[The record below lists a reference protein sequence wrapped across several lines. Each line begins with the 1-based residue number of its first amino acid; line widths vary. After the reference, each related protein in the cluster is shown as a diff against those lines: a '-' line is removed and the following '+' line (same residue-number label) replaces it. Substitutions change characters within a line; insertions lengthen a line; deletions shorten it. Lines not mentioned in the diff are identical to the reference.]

1 MLGKTKQ
8 VHFVGIGGIGMSGIA
23 EVLINLGYRVT
34 GSDLE
39 ESPITR
45 RLTALGALV
54 ARGHGAEHVGE
65 ADVVVVSSAVRP
77 DNEEVRAA
85 VERNI
90 PVIRRAEMLAELMR
104 MKYGIAI
111 AGTHGKTTTTSLVA
125 NVLTHGGLD
134 PTIVIGG
141 RLNVWETNARLGQG
155 RYLVAE
161 ADESDGSF
169 LNLSPTVAVVT
180 TIDEEHLDFYRDL
193 AHLQETFLSFINKIP
208 FYGLAVLCL
217 DEPHVQELIP
227 RTEKRLVTYGLS
239 SQADF
244 MGSDIERKGTET
256 SFTAHYQG
264 RPLGRVRL
272 QMPGVHNVLN
282 SLAAVAV
289 GLELDL
295 DFPTIVEALAE
306 FGGIERRFQ
315 LKGEARGVMVFD
327 DYGHHPAEIRATLRA
342 AKDGWGERRLV
353 VLFQPHRYSRTQY
366 RLREFFSAFNEADV
380 LLTTEV
386 YSAGETPVPG
396 VSGRL
401 IYEGVREHGHRNVSY
416 LEQVHEEAVPALEEV
431 LRPGDLLLTLGAG
444 DVWKVGEALLEH
456 WADEA

>member
-1 MLGKTKQ
+1 MLGKTQ
-8 VHFVGIGGIGMSGIA
+8 QIHFVGIGGIGMSGIA
-23 EVLINLGYRVT
+23 EVLLNLGYRIS

-39 ESPITR
+39 ETPITR
-45 RLTALGALV
+45 RLAELGATV
-54 ARGHGAEHVGE
+54 VQGHEAQNVGE
-65 ADVVVVSSAVRP
+65 ADVVVLSSAVPP
-77 DNEEVRAA
+77 DNVEVVAA
-85 VERNI
+85 RERKI

-125 NVLTHGGLD
+125 SVLTHGGLD

-217 DEPHVQELIP
+217 DEPHIQALIP
-227 RTEKRLVTYGLS
+227 RIEKRMVTYGLS

-244 MGSDIERKGTET
+244 LGQDIDRKGLET
-256 SFTAHYQG
+256 SYTARYQG
-264 RPLGRVRL
+264 SPLGRVRL

-282 SLAAVAV
+282 SLAAIAV
-289 GLELDL
+289 GLELDM
-295 DFPTIVEALAE
+295 DFHDIAEALAE

-315 LKGEARGVMVFD
+315 IKGERRGVMVVD
-327 DYGHHPAEIRATLRA
+327 DYGHHPAEIRATLQA

-353 VLFQPHRYSRTQY
+353 VVFQPHRYSRTQY
-366 RLREFFSAFNEADV
+366 LLQDFFSAFNEAEV
-380 LLTTEV
+380 LITTEI
-386 YSAGETPVPG
+386 YPAGETPIPG
-396 VSGRL
+396 VSGRQ
-401 IYEGVREHGHRNVSY
+401 IYDGVKRHGHRDVSY
-416 LEQVHEEAVPALEEV
+416 VEQASDVLALLEER
-431 LRPGDLLLTLGAG
+431 LRPGDLVLTLGAG
-444 DVWKVGEALLEH
+444 DVWKVSDALIARLEE
-456 WADEA
+456 DG

>member
-1 MLGKTKQ
+1 MLGKTQQ

-23 EVLINLGYRVT
+23 EVLLNLGYRVS

-39 ESPITR
+39 ETPITR
-45 RLTALGALV
+45 RLAELGATV
-54 ARGHGAEHVGE
+54 VGFHSAENVGE

-77 DNEEVRAA
+77 DNVEVEAA
-85 VERNI
+85 RERKI

-125 NVLTHGGLD
+125 SVLSHGGLD

-141 RLNVWETNARLGQG
+141 RLNVWGTNARLGQG

-193 AHLQETFLSFINKIP
+193 AHLQETFLSFINKVP

-217 DEPHVQELIP
+217 DEPHIQELIP
-227 RTEKRLVTYGLS
+227 RIEKRVVTYGLS

-244 MGSDIERKGTET
+244 LGSEIERKGAET
-256 SFTAHYQG
+256 SYTARYQG

-272 QMPGVHNVLN
+272 QIPGVHNVLN

-295 DFPTIVEALAE
+295 DFGTIADALAE

-315 LKGEARGVMVFD
+315 IKAELRGVMVVD
-327 DYGHHPAEIRATLRA
+327 DYGHHPAEVRATLKA

-353 VLFQPHRYSRTQY
+353 VVFQPHRYSRTHY
-366 RLREFFSAFNEADV
+366 LLRDFFSAFNEADV
-380 LLTTEV
+380 LITTDI
-386 YSAGETPVPG
+386 YPAGEAPIPG
-396 VSGRL
+396 VSGRQ
-401 IYEGVREHGHRNVSY
+401 IYEGVKMHGHRDVSY
-416 LEQVHEEAVPALEEV
+416 VEDVSDVLPLLEER

-444 DVWKVGEALLEH
+444 DVWKVGEALIASMGE
-456 WADEA
+456 DG

>member
-1 MLGKTKQ
+1 MLGKTQ
-8 VHFVGIGGIGMSGIA
+8 QIHFVGIGGIGMSGIA
-23 EVLINLGYRVT
+23 EVLINLGYRIS

-39 ESPITR
+39 ETPITR
-45 RLTALGALV
+45 RLAKLGATV
-54 ARGHGAEHVGE
+54 VEGHRAENVGQ
-65 ADVVVVSSAVRP
+65 ADVVVVSSAVPP
-77 DNEEVRAA
+77 DNVEVVAA
-85 VERNI
+85 HEGKI

-125 NVLTHGGLD
+125 SVLTHGGLD

-180 TIDEEHLDFYRDL
+180 TIDEEHLDFFRDL
-193 AHLQETFLSFINKIP
+193 AHLQEAFLSFINKIP

-217 DEPHVQELIP
+217 DEPNIQALIP
-227 RTEKRLVTYGLS
+227 RIEKRLVTYGLS

-244 MGSDIERKGTET
+244 SGSDIERKGLET
-256 SFTAHYQG
+256 SYTARFQG
-264 RPLGRVRL
+264 RSLGQVRL
-272 QMPGVHNVLN
+272 QLPGFHNVLN

-295 DFPTIVEALAE
+295 DFTTIADALAT

-315 LKGEARGVMVFD
+315 IKGELGGVMVVD
-327 DYGHHPAEIRATLRA
+327 DYGHHPVEIRATLRA
-342 AKDGWGERRLV
+342 AKDGWSERRLV
-353 VLFQPHRYSRTQY
+353 VLFQPHRYTRTQH
-366 RLREFFSAFNEADV
+366 LLQDFFSAFNEADV
-380 LLTTEV
+380 LITTDI
-386 YSAGETPVPG
+386 YPAGEAPIAG
-396 VSGRL
+396 VSGRQ
-401 IYEGVREHGHRNVSY
+401 IYEGVKEHGHRDVSY
-416 LEQVHEEAVPALEEV
+416 VEPVSEALPLLEER

-444 DVWKVGEALLEH
+444 DVWKVGEALVARLRQEG
-456 WADEA
+456 

>member
-1 MLGKTKQ
+1 MLGKTQ
-8 VHFVGIGGIGMSGIA
+8 QIHFVGIGGIGMSGIA
-23 EVLINLGYRVT
+23 EVLLNLGYRIS

-39 ESPITR
+39 ETPITR
-45 RLTALGALV
+45 RLAELGATV
-54 ARGHGAEHVGE
+54 VQGHEAQNVGE
-65 ADVVVVSSAVRP
+65 ADVVVLSSAVPP
-77 DNEEVRAA
+77 DNVEVVAA
-85 VERNI
+85 RERKI

-125 NVLTHGGLD
+125 SVLTHGGLD

-217 DEPHVQELIP
+217 DEPHIQALIP
-227 RTEKRLVTYGLS
+227 RIEKRMVTYGLS

-244 MGSDIERKGTET
+244 LGQDIERKGLET
-256 SFTAHYQG
+256 SYTARYQG
-264 RPLGRVRL
+264 SPLGRVRL

-282 SLAAVAV
+282 SLAAIAV
-289 GLELDL
+289 GLELDM
-295 DFPTIVEALAE
+295 DFHDIAEALAE

-315 LKGEARGVMVFD
+315 IKGERRGVMVVD
-327 DYGHHPAEIRATLRA
+327 DYGHHPAEIRATLQA

-353 VLFQPHRYSRTQY
+353 VVFQPHRYSRTQY
-366 RLREFFSAFNEADV
+366 LLQDFFSAFNEAEV
-380 LLTTEV
+380 LITTEI
-386 YSAGETPVPG
+386 YPAGETPIPG
-396 VSGRL
+396 VSGRQ
-401 IYEGVREHGHRNVSY
+401 IYDGVKRHGHRDVSY
-416 LEQVHEEAVPALEEV
+416 VEQAGDVLALLEER
-431 LRPGDLLLTLGAG
+431 LRPGDLVLTLGAG
-444 DVWKVGEALLEH
+444 DVWKVSDALIARLEE
-456 WADEA
+456 DG

>member
-1 MLGKTKQ
+1 MLGRTKQ
-8 VHFVGIGGIGMSGIA
+8 IHFVGIGGIGMSGIA
-23 EVLINLGYRVT
+23 EVLLNLGYSVS

-45 RLTALGALV
+45 RLAKLGARV
-54 ARGHGAEHVGE
+54 VRGHGADNVGE

-77 DNEEVRAA
+77 DNPEVTSAR
-85 VERNI
+85 ERKI

-193 AHLQETFLSFINKIP
+193 EHLQETFLSFINKIP

-227 RTEKRLVTYGLS
+227 RIEKRLVTYGLS
-239 SQADF
+239 GQADF
-244 MGSDIERKGTET
+244 VGTDIERKGSET

-264 RPLGRVRL
+264 RSLGRIRL

-295 DFPTIVEALAE
+295 DFSTIAEGLAE

-315 LKGEARGVMVFD
+315 VKGEARGVMVVD

-342 AKDGWGERRLV
+342 AKDGWGERRLIV
-353 VLFQPHRYSRTQY
+353 VFQPHRYSRTQSL
-366 RLREFFSAFNEADV
+366 LREFFSAFNEADM
-380 LLTTEV
+380 LITTEI
-386 YSAGETPVPG
+386 YSAGETPIPD

-401 IYEGVREHGHRNVSY
+401 IYEGVKEHGLRNVSY
-416 LEQVHEEAVPALEEV
+416 AESLDDVLPLLEEV
-431 LRPGDLLLTLGAG
+431 LQPGDLMLTLGAG
-444 DVWKVGEALLEH
+444 NVWKVGEELLER
-456 WADEA
+456 WGKGA